1 MRVFLQ
7 FLILV
12 LVLALIYFVAQGLGL
27 TRGFNKKKETKRIL
41 VINDFEDPTMDL
53 DWSTGGYVKLET
65 STDNQTH
72 GKRSAMATFL
82 LESQFYPTPTPGPN
96 APPTATP
103 APPTPTPNP
112 KARVVPTVVP
122 RGKVSPT
129 PVIETSQLT
138 PPPESPWQ
146 PTLTLDTESP
156 TQLRVYDWSEYSTL
170 NLDAFNP
177 QDQPVTWHLK
187 VADAKSFTHESWGV
201 MTPKKV
207 DNLAVTFTDLTTERL
222 DLTNM
227 RSIQFWVDT
236 GGMTKAPVV
245 YLDYLRLEG
254 ELAPVA
260 KKK

>member
-1 MRVFLQ
+1 MRLFLQ

-53 DWSTGGYVKLET
+53 DWGTGGYVKMET

-82 LESQFYPTPTPGPN
+82 LEAQFYPTPTPGPN

-112 KARVVPTVVP
+112 KAKVVPTAMP

-129 PVIETSQLT
+129 PVVETSQLT
-138 PPPESPWQ
+138 PPPESAWQ

-177 QDQPVTWHLK
+177 QDQPVTWHI
-187 VADAKSFTHESWGV
+187 E
-201 MTPKKV
+201 
-207 DNLAVTFTDLTTERL
+207 
-222 DLTNM
+222 
-227 RSIQFWVDT
+227 
-236 GGMTKAPVV
+236 GGRRQILHP
-245 YLDYLRLEG
+245 
-254 ELAPVA
+254 
-260 KKK
+260 

>member
-1 MRVFLQ
+1 MRLFLQ
-7 FLILV
+7 FLIVV

-27 TRGFNKKKETKRIL
+27 TKGFNKKKESKRIM
-41 VINDFEDPTMDL
+41 VINDFEDPDMDL
-53 DWSTGGYVKLET
+53 DWGTGGYVKMES
-65 STDNQTH
+65 STENLTH

-82 LESQFYPTPTPGPN
+82 LEGQFYPTPTPGPN

-112 KARVVPTVVP
+112 KVKIVPTSVP

-129 PVIETSQLT
+129 PVIDTTQMT
-138 PPPESPWQ
+138 PPPISSWQ
-146 PTLTLDTESP
+146 PTLALDTDSP
-156 TQLRVYDWSEYSTL
+156 TPLKVYDWSDYDTL
-170 NLDAFNP
+170 NLDVFNP
-177 QDQPVTWHLK
+177 QGQPITWHIK
-187 VADAKSFTHESWGV
+187 VADSKSFTHESWGV
-201 MTPKKV
+201 MEPKKV
-207 DNLAVTFTDLTTERL
+207 ANLAVTFTDFTNERL

-236 GGMTKAPVV
+236 TGMTQAPVV

-254 ELAPVA
+254 ALTP